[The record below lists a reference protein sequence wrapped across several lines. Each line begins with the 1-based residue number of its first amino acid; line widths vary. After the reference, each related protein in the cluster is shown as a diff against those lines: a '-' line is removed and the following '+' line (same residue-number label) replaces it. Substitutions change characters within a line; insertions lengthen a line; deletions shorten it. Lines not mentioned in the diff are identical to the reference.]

1 MGKDVQGSQA
11 DILIERAED
20 LSNRRIRERGR
31 VLRKMADL
39 FLSKSESYSVEQ
51 LELFDIVMMKLIEQV
66 DREIRAYLA
75 NKLASVGHA
84 PPRVMRHLANDD
96 AIAVAGP
103 VLQHSP
109 CLDEEFLVG
118 SAKSKNQEH
127 LAAISL
133 RRTIGHC
140 VTDVLL
146 ERGDDR
152 VMLTLAENSGAKF
165 SERGYSMMVDRAKD
179 SQRLA
184 CAIFNRADIPRHHML
199 ALFEKASATVRKE
212 LEIEAGRKAE
222 DIAVAVRLASQ
233 KLQEKSREESK
244 SYASARLRVAALQ
257 QAGGLSE
264 SEVFA
269 FARQRDFEEAVVAI
283 SEMCGLPTAQTE
295 RLMFEESCDRLFIVA
310 RAIGLSWS
318 CVCELL
324 AMNRTKARTGEQLE
338 RLRAAYE
345 AIPRGSAVKTLQ
357 VHQLRQKA
365 RGGVAPSSDDFGRS
379 GPGQSR

>member
-1 MGKDVQGSQA
+1 MGKDVQGSLA
-11 DILIERAED
+11 DTPIEWADD
-20 LSNRRIRERGR
+20 LSGRSIRERGR

-51 LELFDIVMMKLIEQV
+51 LELFDTVMMKLIEQV
-66 DREIRAYLA
+66 DREISAYLA
-75 NKLASVGHA
+75 NRLATVDHA
-84 PPRVMRHLANDD
+84 PPRVIRHLANDD

-109 CLDEEFLVG
+109 CLDEDFLVCC
-118 SAKSKNQEH
+118 AKSKGQDH
-127 LAAISL
+127 LAAISQ
-133 RRTIGHC
+133 RRTIGHS

-146 ERGDDR
+146 QRGDAR
-152 VMLTLAENSGAKF
+152 VMLTLAKNSGAKF
-165 SERGYSMMVDRAKD
+165 SEQGYSVMVDRAKD
-179 SQRLA
+179 NQQLA

-199 ALFEKASATVRKE
+199 ALFEKASAAVRKE

-222 DIAVAVRLASQ
+222 EIAAVVRLASQ
-233 KLQEKSREESK
+233 KLQEKSQEESK

-257 QAGGLSE
+257 RAGGLSE
-264 SEVFA
+264 SEVLA
-269 FARQRDFEEAVVAI
+269 FARQGEFEEAVVAI
-283 SEMCGLPTAQTE
+283 SEMCGLPAFQTE

-318 CVCELL
+318 CARELL
-324 AMNRTKARTGEQLE
+324 AMNRTKARTGEQFE

-345 AIPRGSAVKTLQ
+345 AIPRGSAVKTLR

-365 RGGVAPSSDDFGRS
+365 RSGMAPASDEFGRL
-379 GPGQSR
+379 GPEQGR